1 MPPDTAHHTKISL
14 GSLFKVLADPHRRY
28 TMYHLATM
36 DGETVDLSNLVAALS
51 DRFTT
56 PPERLEIDLR
66 HIHVPMLADYNLIEY
81 DERSETIR
89 YHGGERVESV
99 VEFARSEE
107 EGL

>member
-1 MPPDTAHHTKISL
+1 MTADTEYHPKISL

-28 TMYHLATM
+28 TMYHLTTM

-51 DRFTT
+51 EHVATSA
-56 PPERLEIDLR
+56 ERLEINLR
-66 HIHVPMLADYNLIEY
+66 HVHLPKLVDHNLIEY

-89 YHGGERVESV
+89 YHDSERVEAV

-107 EGL
+107 EEL

>member
-1 MPPDTAHHTKISL
+1 MPPDTAHHPKISL
-14 GSLFKVLADPHRRY
+14 GSLFKLLADPHRRY

-36 DGETVDLSNLVAALS
+36 DGETVDLSNLVVALS
-51 DRFTT
+51 DRVTT
-56 PPERLEIDLR
+56 PPERLEINLC
-66 HIHVPMLADYNLIEY
+66 HVHLPKLADHNLIEY

-89 YHGGERVESV
+89 YRGGERVETV